1 MVWIRGHGPVWRHCR
16 LFMLV
21 ILVWRYLLPVSL
33 VYPRQN
39 WIRESGFRF
48 ALWMDGFTESN
59 LNRYSD
65 LVNQI
70 RHKSRHNADCCYTHS
85 VVSVCVSVGHKR
97 EPCENGWTD
106 RDAVWEADS
115 CLGPINAR
123 AFLAPPG
130 KYGWMI
136 RARRQCWLPWQL
148 VIMAIAVS
156 TEVQN
161 QCLDRDHTWMEEYW
175 RLYNRLWCS
184 AAGKVTVDPRTAMDM
199 GMNPHGRG
207 YYGDFLM
214 DTRFSGNGLNTQ

>member
-1 MVWIRGHGPVWRHCR
+1 VKPLTATTKAVFDLTKSRFKCIVNPDLDSLADRMVWIRGHGPVWRHCR
-16 LFMLV
+16 LFMLM

-85 VVSVCVSVGHKR
+85 LLVTSVSPVKTD
-97 EPCENGWTD
+97 EPIEMLFGRQTPG
-106 RDAVWEADS
+106 
-115 CLGPINAR
+115 LGPINAR

-161 QCLDRDHTWMEEYW
+161 QCLDRHHTWMEE
-175 RLYNRLWCS
+175 
-184 AAGKVTVDPRTAMDM
+184 
-199 GMNPHGRG
+199 
-207 YYGDFLM
+207 
-214 DTRFSGNGLNTQ
+214 